1 VEQSDVYKLVLHPD
15 PRLKKKLTEEVHW
28 ITDEHKAIAEKMLR
42 TMYQSKGVGLSTP
55 QVGLEIRL
63 IVLDDGTGPLVMF
76 NPFVTN
82 KLPKTKGGL
91 EGCLSFPKL
100 YKHVKRYETIA
111 VRYRGLDNV
120 VREEQFSGLQA
131 RIILHEID
139 HLNGLTFLER

>member
-1 VEQSDVYKLVLHPD
+1 MEHDDVYKLVFHPD
-15 PRLKKKLTEEVHW
+15 PRLSKKLDQEIHW

-42 TMYQSKGVGLSTP
+42 TMYKSRGVGLSTP
-55 QVGLEIRL
+55 QVGLELRL

-82 KLPKTKGGL
+82 KLPKLKGGL

-100 YKHVKRYETIA
+100 NKMVKRHETIL
-111 VRYRGLDNV
+111 VRYRGVDNI
-120 VREEQFSGLQA
+120 VREEQFSDLTA

-139 HLNGLTFLER
+139 HLNGITFLKR

>member
-1 VEQSDVYKLVLHPD
+1 MEQDSVYSLVLYPD

-28 ITDEHKAIAEKMLR
+28 VAEEHKAIAEKMLR
-42 TMYQSKGVGLSTP
+42 TMYKNKGVGLSAP
-55 QVGLEIRL
+55 QVGLDIRV
-63 IVLDDGTGPLVMF
+63 IVLDAGTGPLVMF
-76 NPFVTN
+76 NPFVTS

-100 YKHVKRYETIA
+100 YKHVKRPESIV

-120 VREEQFSGLQA
+120 VREEPFSGLEA